1 MRSLS
6 KYLVLAI
13 ALFAV
18 ALVSSSVSANEALS
32 GKFTLPHATQWDN
45 TVLPAGSYTFT
56 LAHSQTQNLNVLAVQ
71 GKNRKVNLF
80 VHGEWGCESC
90 KSATIHLA
98 LHGDRY
104 AVTSM
109 DVAGFHAN
117 FKIRQ
122 PNGATDQEQVKTPQP
137 TEQIAIQ
144 VNQN

>member
-1 MRSLS
+1 MRHMS

-13 ALFAV
+13 ALFAI
-18 ALVSSSVSANEALS
+18 AFVSSSVSANEALS

-56 LAHSQTQNLNVLAVQ
+56 LAHSQTQNLNVLSVQ

-90 KSATIHLA
+90 QTAKINLD
-98 LHGDRY
+98 LRGDRY

-117 FKIRQ
+117 FKVRQ
-122 PNGATDQEQVKTPQP
+122 PNGATEDLVKNPKP
-137 TEQIAIQ
+137 GEQIAIQ